1 MLSLS
6 EYITIS
12 LDTNLFFLRIMK
24 EHAFFL
30 EIAFMQK
37 EDRCID
43 KAKYFR
49 ESYESLLSEAA
60 DMAPGRVSRK
70 AVKSNSLLHVIP
82 WKLKRFQVVSHA
94 SPST

>member
-30 EIAFMQK
+30 
-37 EDRCID
+37 R
-43 KAKYFR
+43 
-49 ESYESLLSEAA
+49 LLLCK
-60 DMAPGRVSRK
+60 RK
-70 AVKSNSLLHVIP
+70 IGV
-82 WKLKRFQVVSHA
+82 
-94 SPST
+94 